1 MKYVGGL
8 LLLAYAAVTFLGVEP
23 FTQEERGVVPSDV
36 RHGPGG
42 LLLWHSGYRGG
53 K

>member
-8 LLLAYAAVTFLGVEP
+8 VLLLYSGVMLLGYEP
-23 FTQEERGVVPSDV
+23 FTQEEREVVPKGA